1 MYIWT
6 FRLFYTETYDKMH
19 EKISLTIFSKY
30 FMLKE
35 SLNFKIKIENY
46 QIDHS
51 YSARH
56 SMNWITR
63 VSEYANKVR
72 ASALY
77 VSINF
82 WFKITLNINSI
93 QDINLFKRNIF
104 LNPQMH
110 EFFYSSFFEIGSRR
124 LPTLGRGSHR
134 KFFSMIPSLFKI
146 KILAHGRIDYA
157 KSIWRLKKAYLLS
170 EVIKPYFII

>member
-1 MYIWT
+1 MNIWT
-6 FRLFYTETYDKMH
+6 IRLFYTETYDKMH

-30 FMLKE
+30 FMLNE

-77 VSINF
+77 VSNNF
-82 WFKITLNINSI
+82 WFKITLNINTI
-93 QDINLFKRNIF
+93 QDINLFKRNIL

-110 EFFYSSFFEIGSRR
+110 EFFYLSFFEIGPIVYR
-124 LPTLGRGSHR
+124 LLGAALIGNFFWWSLLYLKS
-134 KFFSMIPSLFKI
+134 KFWHMG
-146 KILAHGRIDYA
+146 A
-157 KSIWRLKKAYLLS
+157 
-170 EVIKPYFII
+170 